1 MTGSLSGAVAGATLS
16 RAHSNPQPDNWAI
29 PVPAP
34 VAQLDRTG
42 LPRRMTRADELSEQ
56 VGRLLSKLRIAV
68 VHGGDK
74 SEDGSV
80 LYRTHNPRSWKSYRA
95 VAEDIAASLGRLG
108 CRDVTLMADDMRLAQ
123 RMRDEGIEFAWLNTG
138 GVQGF
143 CAVSHSPAIMEMLG
157 VPYIGHE
164 PLTAGILD
172 SKHTFKRQLQ
182 GLGIPTGRFMT
193 WHASKGRL
201 NPRGSFEFLHAF
213 GDHDGPFI
221 IKPVSGR
228 ASLHVEYTESID
240 EIADIAQHVFD
251 VTQSHVLIE
260 EYLGGREYCV
270 AACGP
275 VIAVDGVLERL
286 DGPFTFAV
294 VERMLD
300 EDERIFT
307 SMDKRPI
314 TGTRVRSMSSASD
327 GTVVDELHALARRVF
342 EELNLETLVRLDV
355 RADTSGRLHVLEA
368 NPKPDL
374 KAPVE
379 NGVTSLIAAGLS
391 QYGMSYD
398 DLILSLLADRLDIIL
413 RRGRGAPDHL
423 RALLTNCEA

>member
-1 MTGSLSGAVAGATLS
+1 MTGSISSAIAGATLS
-16 RAHSNPQPDNWAI
+16 RAHSKSRQGQWAV
-29 PVPAP
+29 PVSAPAATP
-34 VAQLDRTG
+34 GRIE
-42 LPRRMTRADELSEQ
+42 LPRRMTRADELSGQ
-56 VGRLLSKLRIAV
+56 VDRLLGKLRIAV
-68 VHGGDK
+68 VYGGDK
-74 SEDGSV
+74 SEAGSV
-80 LYRTHNPRSWKSYRA
+80 LYQTHNPRSWKSYRA
-95 VAEDIAASLGRLG
+95 VAENIAESLGRLG
-108 CRDVTLMADDMRLAQ
+108 CQNVVLMADDMRLAQ
-123 RMRDEGIEFAWLNTG
+123 RMRDDGIEFAWLNTG
-138 GVQGF
+138 GVQGY
-143 CAVSHSPAIMEMLG
+143 CAVSHAPAIMEMLG

-193 WHASKGRL
+193 WHGSKGRL
-201 NPRGSFEFLHAF
+201 NPRGSFDFLNAF

-221 IKPVSGR
+221 VKPVSGR
-228 ASLHVEYTESID
+228 ASLHVEYTENVD
-240 EIADIAQHVFD
+240 EIGDIVDHVFD
-251 VTQSHVLIE
+251 VTQGHVLIE

-275 VIAVDGVLERL
+275 VIAINRELERL
-286 DGPFTFAV
+286 DGPFTFSV
-294 VERMLD
+294 VERVLND
-300 EDERIFT
+300 DERIFT

-314 TGTRVRSMSSASD
+314 TGARVRSLCPDTD
-327 GTVVDELHALARRVF
+327 GVIVDELHALARRVF

-355 RADTSGRLHVLEA
+355 RADTIGRLHVLEA

-374 KAPVE
+374 KAPSD

-413 RRGRGAPDHL
+413 RQGRGAPDHL